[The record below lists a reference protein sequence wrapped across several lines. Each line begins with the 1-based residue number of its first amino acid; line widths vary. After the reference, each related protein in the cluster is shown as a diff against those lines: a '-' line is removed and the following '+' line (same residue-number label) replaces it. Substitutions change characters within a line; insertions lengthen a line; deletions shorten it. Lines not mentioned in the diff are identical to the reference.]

1 MLAPSSARVLTC
13 PRTQKWPQSTQN
25 FELTSLLL
33 TNVQTC
39 SMVAW
44 LRVLSRRNL
53 SYPSRRSSLTKGC
66 KKPVT
71 AALTTFRINTCKSVS
86 KQTTLTFFRINTY
99 EKPGGRGAPASCD
112 FLVYPDLRAAT
123 RLPRS
128 SRGHF
133 RRHMRLMHPEWI
145 YGMRPVTPLSPVPS
159 SDSAYFPSPR
169 GWHPF
174 TPAVSPLR
182 QLRSLRLFTPSASSG
197 LPRASRGP
205 LSFAFSCRAF
215 VFTKIQ
221 IPFPGTPLF
230 SHPCKTPGGC

>member
-1 MLAPSSARVLTC
+1 
-13 PRTQKWPQSTQN
+13 
-25 FELTSLLL
+25 
-33 TNVQTC
+33 
-39 SMVAW
+39 
-44 LRVLSRRNL
+44 VLSRRNL

-112 FLVYPDLRAAT
+112 FLVYPDLRGAT

-145 YGMRPVTPLSPVPS
+145 YGMRHVTPLSPVPS
-159 SDSAYFPSPR
+159 SDCAYFPSPR

-182 QLRSLRLFTPSASSG
+182 QLRALCDS
-197 LPRASRGP
+197 LPRGSRGVYPEPRGVRYP
-205 LSFAFSCRAF
+205 L
-215 VFTKIQ
+215 
-221 IPFPGTPLF
+221 PFLVAPLF
-230 SHPCKTPGGC
+230 SQRYKSLFPEPLYFHIHAKPRGVWGAKTFRHSDVETFRRSDVPKKQKPRLATGPLP